1 MSHDLF
7 VYDDDASF
15 VDAMPPFLAA
25 GVEAGEAVVA
35 VLASRSNE
43 LIRDALGSTA
53 RDVTFIAA
61 EDHYTRPEAALAD
74 YDASVR
80 RYLRD
85 GAPAVRLCGELPMC
99 RTQQEWDDWVA
110 YEAILN
116 RAFAHHP
123 VSIMCVYDE
132 RRLPASVVEGARRAH
147 PDLHDGHARASNPE
161 YEEPAHVVRDMR
173 PSAID
178 PGRDLAELVLDDG
191 AVSFRER
198 LAAAMARAGVGDGV
212 ARGMLVAADEVL
224 SNAIRH
230 GGGVRLVRTGRVGD
244 EFLCEISAEGRWHD
258 DPLAGFLPP
267 RADDTTGGGLWVTR
281 QLTRRLELVPAPSG
295 GLLARLWV

>member
-1 MSHDLF
+1 MSHELF
-7 VYDDDASF
+7 VYDDDAAF

-43 LIRDALGSTA
+43 LVRDALGSTG
-53 RDVTFIAA
+53 REVTFIAA
-61 EDHYTRPEAALAD
+61 ENHYTRPEAALAD

-99 RTQQEWDDWVA
+99 STQQQWDEWVA

-132 RRLPASVVEGARRAH
+132 RRMPASVVDGARRCH
-147 PDLHDGHARASNPE
+147 PDLAGGHARASNPD
-161 YEEPAHVVRDMR
+161 YEDPASVVSDMW
-173 PSAID
+173 PSAAESS
-178 PGRDLAELVLDDG
+178 GDLQELVLDNG

-198 LAAAMARAGVGDGV
+198 LTAAMARAGVADGS

-230 GGGVRLVRTGRVGD
+230 GGGVQGVHAGRVGD
-244 EFLCEISAEGRWHD
+244 EFLCEISADGRWHD

-267 RADDTTGGGLWVTR
+267 RPDAVAGGGLWVAR
-281 QLTRRLELVPAPSG
+281 QLTRRLELLPSPSV